1 MSFSNA
7 WKWKVKVKLLNH
19 VQLLA
24 TPWTA
29 AHQAPPSMGF
39 SRQEYWSGVPLP
51 SLLEN
56 EKKTYVQAV
65 CWNIIYINKT
75 INSQNYY
82 RETWRNGRHISSE
95 ILYHTCGNYWHCVIT
110 EVTIPP
116 IFWIQEAMF
125 SHNTS
130 FLTVN
135 PSTGTL
141 MISISPLQPNIIF
154 DFLVIFS
161 FGSYTFHIASRCMS
175 EITFSNLENIF
186 FFH

>member
-1 MSFSNA
+1 MLKHNA
-7 WKWKVKVKLLNH
+7 MLCYAKSLQSCPTLCDPVDGSPPGSPVPGIL
-19 VQLLA
+19 
-24 TPWTA
+24 
-29 AHQAPPSMGF
+29 QA
-39 SRQEYWSGVPLP
+39 RT
-51 SLLEN
+51 LEW
-56 EKKTYVQAV
+56 VA
-65 CWNIIYINKT
+65 ISSSIYINKT

-95 ILYHTCGNYWHCVIT
+95 ILHHTCGNYWHCVIT

-130 FLTVN
+130 LLTVN

-154 DFLVIFS
+154 DFLVIFP
-161 FGSYTFHIASRCMS
+161 FGSYTFHIESRCMS
-175 EITFSNLENIF
+175 EKTFSNLENIF